1 MYNKILNRKEYLR
14 TKIKNKEAI
23 LVTKKVAV
31 ITGSGQGIGKALAE
45 RLASEGFAIVLSD
58 VNEQTLSETENEF
71 KSKGF
76 SVSSFVGDVTKL
88 EDQNGLVQHAVD
100 TFGSLD
106 VFINNAGVEGQV
118 APLIKVDPKQVDFTL
133 NVNIKGVIF
142 GIQAAANQMIKQ
154 GTGGKIINA
163 CSIAG
168 HEGFEML
175 GVYSATKF
183 AVKGLTH
190 TAAKELAQH
199 KITVN
204 SYCPGIVGT
213 SMWERLDEKMME
225 HMGTKKGEAFAKFSE
240 GIALGRSQT
249 PEDVADLVSFLASP
263 NSDYIT
269 GQNILT
275 DGGMVFR

>member
-1 MYNKILNRKEYLR
+1 MAQK
-14 TKIKNKEAI
+14 T
-23 LVTKKVAV
+23 AV

-45 RLASEGFAIVLSD
+45 RLASEDFAIVLSD
-58 VNEQTLSETENEF
+58 LNEKTVTETTAEL
-71 KSKGF
+71 KDKGF
-76 SVSSFVGDVTKL
+76 NVTSFVGNVTNL
-88 EDQNGLVQHAVD
+88 EDQKALVQHAVD
-100 TFGSLD
+100 TFGSVD

-118 APLIKVDPKQVDFTL
+118 APLTKVEPKSVDFAL
-133 NVNIKGVIF
+133 DVNVKGVIY

-168 HEGFEML
+168 QEGFEML

-183 AVKGLTH
+183 AVKGLTQ

-225 HMGTKKGEAFAKFSE
+225 HMGTKKGEAFEKFTQ
-240 GIALGRSQT
+240 GIALGRAQT
-249 PEDVADLVSFLASP
+249 PEDVANLVSFLASS

-275 DGGMVFR
+275 DGGMVFN

>member
-1 MYNKILNRKEYLR
+1 MSN
-14 TKIKNKEAI
+14 
-23 LVTKKVAV
+23 KKVAV
-31 ITGSGQGIGKALAE
+31 ITGSGQGIGKALAD
-45 RLASEGFAIVLSD
+45 RLAKEGFAVVLSD
-58 VNEQTLSETENEF
+58 INEQTVSETEKEF
-71 KSKGF
+71 KNNGF
-76 SVSSFVGDVTKL
+76 DVATFIGDVTKP
-88 EDQNGLVQHAVD
+88 EDQAGLVQHAVD
-100 TFGSLD
+100 TFGSID

-118 APLIKVDPKQVDFTL
+118 APLTEVDAKQVDFTL
-133 NVNIKGVIF
+133 NVNIKGVLY
-142 GIQAAANQMIKQ
+142 GIKAAANQMIKQ

-183 AVKGLTH
+183 AVKGLTQ

-225 HMGTKKGEAFAKFSE
+225 HMGTKKGEAFAKFTE
-240 GIALGRSQT
+240 GIALGRAQT

>member
-1 MYNKILNRKEYLR
+1 MAQK
-14 TKIKNKEAI
+14 T
-23 LVTKKVAV
+23 AV

-45 RLASEGFAIVLSD
+45 RLASEDFAIVLSD
-58 VNEQTLSETENEF
+58 LNEKTVTETAAEL
-71 KSKGF
+71 KDKGF
-76 SVSSFVGDVTKL
+76 NVTSFVGNVTNL
-88 EDQNGLVQHAVD
+88 EDQKALVQHAVD
-100 TFGSLD
+100 TFGSVD
-106 VFINNAGVEGQV
+106 VFINNACVEGQV
-118 APLIKVDPKQVDFTL
+118 APLTKVEPKSVDFAL
-133 NVNIKGVIF
+133 DVNVKGVIY

-168 HEGFEML
+168 QEGFEML

-183 AVKGLTH
+183 AVKGLTQ

-225 HMGTKKGEAFAKFSE
+225 HMGTKKGEAFEKFTQ
-240 GIALGRSQT
+240 GIALGRAQT
-249 PEDVADLVSFLASP
+249 PEDVANLVSFLASS

-275 DGGMVFR
+275 DGGMVFN

>member
-1 MYNKILNRKEYLR
+1 MSQ
-14 TKIKNKEAI
+14 
-23 LVTKKVAV
+23 KKVAV
-31 ITGSGQGIGKALAE
+31 ITGSGQGIGKELAD

-58 VNEQTLSETENEF
+58 INQETLTKTEDEF
-71 KSKGF
+71 KTQGYD
-76 SVSSFVGDVTKL
+76 VTTYVGDVTKP
-88 EDQNGLVQHAVD
+88 EDQAGLVQHAVD
-100 TFGSLD
+100 TFGSVD

-118 APLIKVDPKQVDFTL
+118 APITHVDPKQVDFTL
-133 NVNIKGVIF
+133 NVNIKGVLY

-154 GTGGKIINA
+154 GNGGKIINA

-190 TAAKELAQH
+190 TAAKELAKH

-225 HMGTKKGEAFAKFSE
+225 HLGTKKGEAFAQFTE

-249 PEDVADLVSFLASP
+249 PEDVADLVSFLASEKS
-263 NSDYIT
+263 NYIT

-275 DGGMVFR
+275 DGGMVYR

>member
-1 MYNKILNRKEYLR
+1 MAQK
-14 TKIKNKEAI
+14 T
-23 LVTKKVAV
+23 AV

-58 VNEQTLSETENEF
+58 LNEKTVTETAAEL
-71 KSKGF
+71 KDKGF
-76 SVSSFVGDVTKL
+76 NVTSFVGNVTNL
-88 EDQNGLVQHAVD
+88 EDQKALVQHAVD
-100 TFGSLD
+100 TFGSVD

-118 APLIKVDPKQVDFTL
+118 APLTKVEPKSVDFAL
-133 NVNIKGVIF
+133 DVNVKGVIY

-168 HEGFEML
+168 QEGFEML

-183 AVKGLTH
+183 AVKGLTQ

-225 HMGTKKGEAFAKFSE
+225 HMGTKKGEAFEKFTQ
-240 GIALGRSQT
+240 GIALGRAQT
-249 PEDVADLVSFLASP
+249 PEDVANLVSFLASS

-275 DGGMVFR
+275 DGGMVFN